1 MAISLAEVEQQ
12 AKQLDASEQAQLAE
26 SLLAALSPSVSEVEA
41 AWAEEIESRV
51 AAFDSGEMTAVSAE
65 QVFAEA
71 RNLSH

>member
-26 SLLAALSPSVSEVEA
+26 SLLASLNPSVSEVEA
-41 AWAEEIESRV
+41 AWAVEIESRV
-51 AAFDSGEMTAVSAE
+51 AAFDSGEMKSVSAE